1 MAYSLGSPSR
11 VGIKAIKIDDDLI
24 DRGLTDQTI
33 GVARMDAGDTVS
45 LKTISVGMQRVSI
58 EVDDQKGEAKK
69 ESDFSECL
77 LHRATIDKASETCQ
91 IFPSK
96 VEPSMSTINAMTQ

>member
-11 VGIKAIKIDDDLI
+11 VGIKAIKIDDGLI

-33 GVARMDAGDTVS
+33 GLCVGAGKTVS
-45 LKTISVGMQRVSI
+45 LKTIGMGMQRVSI
-58 EVDDQKGEAKK
+58 KVDDQKSEAEK
-69 ESDFSECL
+69 ESDFSQCL
-77 LHRATIDKASETCQ
+77 LHRATIDKASLICQ

-96 VEPSMSTINAMTQ
+96 VEPSKSTINAMAQ